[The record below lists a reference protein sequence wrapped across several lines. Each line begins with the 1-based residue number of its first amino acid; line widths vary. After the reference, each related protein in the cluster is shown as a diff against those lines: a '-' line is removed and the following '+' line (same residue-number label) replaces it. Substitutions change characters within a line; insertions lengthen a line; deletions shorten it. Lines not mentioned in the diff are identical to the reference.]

1 MKKIT
6 KHDVKVFHLGML
18 AFFILES
25 LYNWEQT
32 KTDFI
37 EGYKLGKQVTDSEN
51 SK

>member
-1 MKKIT
+1 MKRT
-6 KHDVKVFHLGML
+6 NHDLIVFLLGML
-18 AFFILES
+18 TFFILES

-37 EGYKLGKQVTDSEN
+37 EGFKLGWQVTDSEN

>member
-6 KHDVKVFHLGML
+6 KHDVKVFLLGML

-37 EGYKLGKQVTDSEN
+37 EGFKLGWQATEIK
-51 SK
+51 